1 MLRHKFYSLFVRR
14 IRNVF
19 QANSVWTSL
28 KIHKLCF
35 LFNVYLVAPFYTLN
49 IRAPMKSQEFIY
61 KTQGNLI
68 DNLQQINVLISYLS
82 QMS

>member
-19 QANSVWTSL
+19 QQTVWTSL
-28 KIHKLCF
+28 KKHKLYF
-35 LFNVYLVAPFYTLN
+35 LFHVFLVAPFYTLN
-49 IRAPMKSQEFIY
+49 IRAPMKSQEFIN